1 MLAADRTAQS
11 APNVGKTGCER
22 FPSARDETG
31 LQLMGSGSSC

>member
-11 APNVGKTGCER
+11 APNVGKTGCEG